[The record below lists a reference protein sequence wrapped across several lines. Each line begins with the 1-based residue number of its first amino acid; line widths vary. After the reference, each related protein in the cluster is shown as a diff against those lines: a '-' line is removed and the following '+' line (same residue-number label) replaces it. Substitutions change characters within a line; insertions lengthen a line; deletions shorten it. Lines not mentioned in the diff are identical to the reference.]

1 MTPAVDGSDVD
12 EMRDPSRPEPTV
24 PLEVLRDL
32 VAIARALYRVERDS
46 GKGDPVRLQE
56 LEEVGKGLREAMH
69 FASLGAGT
77 LGGRAAPAYA
87 AKLTARLCAL
97 VDATTPLEP
106 ALRAVADK
114 LTR

>member
-1 MTPAVDGSDVD
+1 MPA
-12 EMRDPSRPEPTV
+12 RDPDRPEPTV

-32 VAIARALYRVERDS
+32 VAIARALYRVET
-46 GKGDPVRLQE
+46 DPVRLQE

-77 LGGRAAPAYA
+77 LGGRAAPANA
-87 AKLTARLCAL
+87 AKYTARLCAL
-97 VDATTPLEP
+97 VDASTPLEP
-106 ALRAVADK
+106 ALHAVADK